1 MGSDVNFSTFV
12 HQIQTTEWIYAITL
26 WYKVKIPDNTANPF
40 SKHVC
45 GILRCW

>member
-12 HQIQTTEWIYAITL
+12 HQIQTTEWINTITL
-26 WYKVKIPDNTANPF
+26 WYKVKILDNIVNPF

-45 GILRCW
+45 SILGC